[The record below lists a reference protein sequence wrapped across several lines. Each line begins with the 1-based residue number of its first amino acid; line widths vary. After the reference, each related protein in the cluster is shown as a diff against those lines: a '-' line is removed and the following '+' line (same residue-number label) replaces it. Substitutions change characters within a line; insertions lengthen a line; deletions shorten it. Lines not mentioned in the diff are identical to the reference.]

1 MKLGFD
7 IDEVI
12 CALCD
17 VATTWFKDEYNID
30 WTREDFKSHNL
41 RKNIY
46 VEDPKLNEEI
56 TERLEQTLN
65 NPEVQKTAKPFPD
78 APKIMRRLRKE
89 GHSLHFISSRKVN
102 MEDHSIKWFRKYKIP
117 FDTLNHLGNVDCDK
131 GLIGRSLNLDCYVD
145 DLEENLESMYRYKK
159 RWRKGLLLWTRPWN
173 KDSIDA
179 SKFIRINNWEEFI
192 RHLGIH
198 KR

>member
-17 VATTWFKDEYNID
+17 LANKWLKDNYNID
-30 WTREDFKSHNL
+30 WTRDDFKSHNL
-41 RKNIY
+41 RDNIY

-56 TERLEQTLN
+56 TERLIEMIN
-65 NPEVQKTAKPFPD
+65 DPEIQMTAKPFPN
-78 APKIMRRLRKE
+78 AAKVMRRFRKE
-89 GHSLHFISSRKVN
+89 GHSLHFITCRKIGA
-102 MEDHSIKWFRKYKIP
+102 DKYSIKWLRNYNIP
-117 FDTLNHLGNVDCDK
+117 FDTVHHLGHDCDK

-145 DLEENLESMYRYKK
+145 DLEEHLESMYRYKK
-159 RWRKGLLLWTRPWN
+159 RWRKGLVLWTRPWN
-173 KDSIDA
+173 EDSIDA
-179 SKFIRINNWEEFI
+179 SKFVRINNWEEFI